1 MKSSEISIW
10 HIPKSNREILWAKT
24 KRMHFFSGEC
34 PSVLYHS
41 RPPRFNLFTH
51 SSEKIWPNLGKLS
64 NVPFWCPEDSE
75 HKRRLDDQETGKIW
89 IIEISWTAKKSKKS
103 QKLLIIEQTKI
114 FFIKLGIRLLRVFFN
129 RFPSFRDL
137 KSANWIVYESNLH
150 LRWTRG
156 LYRPHLFL
164 YHHFDCSCCHVI
176 LENLYIYGLVGGIQN
191 STEIWLRQ
199 GFG

>member
-1 MKSSEISIW
+1 MS
-10 HIPKSNREILWAKT
+10 
-24 KRMHFFSGEC
+24 
-34 PSVLYHS
+34 
-41 RPPRFNLFTH
+41 
-51 SSEKIWPNLGKLS
+51 LS
-64 NVPFWCPEDSE
+64 DCPEDSE
-75 HKRRLDDQETGKIW
+75 HKRRPDDQEAGKIW

-156 LYRPHLFL
+156 LYRPHLFM

-176 LENLYIYGLVGGIQN
+176 LKNLYIDGMVGWIQN
-191 STEIWLRQ
+191 SQRFGYDKVSANTASSFSQCYEKSDGSQDPLR
-199 GFG
+199 GTPDLPN